1 MTGTRAF
8 KPVPAILVL
17 AWPVVLEMMLH
28 TFVWIFDT
36 AMVMRLGAREASAV
50 EYGAMIL
57 FGILNILGALGI
69 AVNSL
74 VARYTGAGDMP
85 RAAQVG
91 GQSLMLSLII
101 SFIYMGLGLSLGK
114 PFFSWIIKDP
124 VTAALTVDYFYTNL
138 FSGVSLCL
146 PLLVAGGLSAAP
158 AIPACPCWLP

>member
-1 MTGTRAF
+1 MMPKLTKQARLTSSKSRFDGNGAF
-8 KPVPAILVL
+8 KQVPAILVL

-74 VARYTGAGDMP
+74 VARYTGAGNMP

-101 SFIYMGLGLSLGK
+101 SYIHGTRVK
-114 PFFSWIIKDP
+114 PGQAVF
-124 VTAALTVDYFYTNL
+124 
-138 FSGVSLCL
+138 
-146 PLLVAGGLSAAP
+146 
-158 AIPACPCWLP
+158 

>member
-1 MTGTRAF
+1 MGCNDAKINKAGSINCSKSRFDGNGAF

-74 VARYTGAGDMP
+74 VARYTGAGNMP
-85 RAAQVG
+85 RRPRWVG
-91 GQSLMLSLII
+91 KAS
-101 SFIYMGLGLSLGK
+101 
-114 PFFSWIIKDP
+114 
-124 VTAALTVDYFYTNL
+124 
-138 FSGVSLCL
+138 C
-146 PLLVAGGLSAAP
+146 
-158 AIPACPCWLP
+158 